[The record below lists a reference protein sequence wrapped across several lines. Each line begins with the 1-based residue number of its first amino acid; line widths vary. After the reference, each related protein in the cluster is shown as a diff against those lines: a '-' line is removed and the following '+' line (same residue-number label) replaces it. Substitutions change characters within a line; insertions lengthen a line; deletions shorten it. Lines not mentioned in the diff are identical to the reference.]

1 MIRRQVGDEYWLITQ
16 NDHAIIS
23 GQLARALG
31 NARFEAPAPRA
42 VRGIEL
48 HDCGWP
54 THDENPTL
62 NSRRQ
67 PLDVFETPRQIG
79 LSVWTESS
87 KRAAAEDPY
96 AGLLV
101 SLHSL
106 SLSILATTMTP
117 FAHERFDPNDPR
129 GRFEVNQFQ
138 HQQIELQESLRQ
150 RLGLRTDQPLRH
162 GLAEGS
168 TDPVEL
174 QLQYDF
180 RLLQAMDKL
189 SLAICCTKPPAATIE
204 PVIPSPGNAPLSIRV
219 TRKSDDVHVDP
230 WPFGLDRIEVSVP
243 YRRTRSGT
251 FPDEHA
257 FREMYA
263 NAPVELLPVSLTNH

>member
-1 MIRRQVGDEYWLITQ
+1 MIRRQVGDEFWLIKQ

-23 GQLARALG
+23 GQLAQAVG
-31 NARFEAPAPRA
+31 NVRFDAPALRA
-42 VRGIEL
+42 VRAIEL

-62 NSRRQ
+62 NTRRQ
-67 PLDVFETPRQIG
+67 PLDVFETPRRIG

-87 KRAAAEDPY
+87 NRAAAEDAY

-138 HQQIELQESLRQ
+138 HRQIELQEELRG
-150 RLGLRTDQPLRH
+150 RLGPARRPAAAARIGRGIDRSGRASASVRLPAPAGDGQ
-162 GLAEGS
+162 AEPGDLLHEAS
-168 TDPVEL
+168 RGDNRAGDPVAGGKCRW
-174 QLQYDF
+174 QSGS
-180 RLLQAMDKL
+180 AG
-189 SLAICCTKPPAATIE
+189 PAT
-204 PVIPSPGNAPLSIRV
+204 
-219 TRKSDDVHVDP
+219 T
-230 WPFGLDRIEVSVP
+230 
-243 YRRTRSGT
+243 
-251 FPDEHA
+251 
-257 FREMYA
+257 
-263 NAPVELLPVSLTNH
+263 